1 MSFDSTDSQ
10 DQQDRQDALDKYRFS
25 QWRRLIATMPD
36 TASKLE
42 TFQEAADD
50 IAAQFSAG
58 RFAKPTGVDELVDM
72 AQVHGLTEAI
82 GQPEVERIVGEA
94 FTQAKP
100 PQSKIRF
107 KLERFDD
114 VKPSTAP
121 NYLVKG
127 IIPRHGMTVIWG
139 PPKCGKSFWTLDLT
153 MHIALGDREYRG
165 HKVKQGAVV
174 YLAPEGGGGFR
185 NRIEAWRQRYLGE
198 HSGEVPFYL
207 LPVPID
213 LIADHKQ
220 LIHDI
225 GAQVAT
231 PAIVII
237 DTLNRSLNGSENDSK
252 DMAKY
257 IRAADMI
264 RCAFDCAIGIVH
276 HCGLAGD
283 RPRGHTSLSGAA
295 DAQIAVERDA
305 SGLIITKVEHM
316 KDGEAGAATQS
327 RLHGVGLGHDDD
339 GDEITSCV
347 IVSADHE
354 ETSQTIKL
362 KGDKRRA
369 LDALRET
376 IINVGKAVPNSRVP
390 TGQNCCPIEAWRTT
404 FLSGKMGNPD
414 KPDSRRRA
422 FVRAAE
428 ALQELRIIGISDDL
442 AWLVGQ
448 TRTNRTRSFCPADSF
463 PDNFPHTLEG
473 AELSGSLV
481 RTEFRSPI
489 SPTGTDEPRGSEEE
503 KSKIAVR
510 IIGDA
515 PPGSTCIHCHRS
527 DGDGEV
533 KRIRRSDQVGSKT
546 ETLHE
551 GCAQAWFERVQ
562 S

>member
-1 MSFDSTDSQ
+1 MSFDSQ
-10 DQQDRQDALDKYRFS
+10 DQQERQDALDKFRFS
-25 QWRRLIATMPD
+25 HWRSLLATMPD
-36 TASKLE
+36 ANTKLTA
-42 TFQEAADD
+42 FHDACAD
-50 IAAQFSAG
+50 IAGQFAAG
-58 RFAKPTGVDELVDM
+58 RFTKPDAVDQLCNM
-72 AQVHGLTEAI
+72 ADAHGLVEAI
-82 GQPEVERIVGEA
+82 GQPEVERIIGEA

-100 PQSKIRF
+100 AQSKIRF

-174 YLAPEGGGGFR
+174 YLAPEGGGGFH

-283 RPRGHTSLSGAA
+283 RPRGHTSLSGAD
-295 DAQIAVERDA
+295 DAQISVERDD

-316 KDGEAGAATQS
+316 KDGEAGAVTQS
-327 RLHGVGLGHDDD
+327 RLHGVGLGCDDD

-362 KGDKRRA
+362 RGDKRLA

-376 IINVGKAVPNSRVP
+376 IISIGKAVPNNRVP
-390 TGQNCCPIEAWRTT
+390 PDKICCPVEAWRTT
-404 FLSGKMGNPD
+404 FLSGKIGNPD

-428 ALQELRIIGISDDL
+428 ALQEARIIGVSDDL
-442 AWLVGQ
+442 VWLVGQ
-448 TRTNRTRSFCPADSF
+448 TRTNRTASFCPADTY
-463 PDNFPHTLEG
+463 PDNFLHTLEG
-473 AELSGSLV
+473 VEIV
-481 RTEFRSPI
+481 RMSCPDRVPLPTSPAD
-489 SPTGTDEPRGSEEE
+489 TDKPRGRKEK
-503 KSKIAVR
+503 KSKIDVRVVGDTPAGTACIWCHQADAAVR
-510 IIGDA
+510 KIRDA
-515 PPGSTCIHCHRS
+515 TI
-527 DGDGEV
+527 
-533 KRIRRSDQVGSKT
+533 VGSKT
-546 ETLHE
+546 EPLHPQ
-551 GCAQAWFERVQ
+551 CAALWFEVQ